1 MAFLL
6 EAGHIHV
13 AEVMVYTRAF
23 DDAIDAVLMRSK
35 AEAELERLKSD
46 AARLA
51 ALHAALTASS
61 ARPAGSVAL
70 KVLVADSVQSIR
82 PSSAMIA
89 GSDAATP
96 ISTGGHGR
104 APRLLPGPRAD
115 VGGQRSVGPA
125 DRHVAAD
132 HRVPGALDPPQPPPD
147 RFQAV
152 QRTNC

>member
-51 ALHAALTASS
+51 ALHTALTLYWSL
-61 ARPAGSVAL
+61 REY
-70 KVLVADSVQSIR
+70 R
-82 PSSAMIA
+82 
-89 GSDAATP
+89 
-96 ISTGGHGR
+96 
-104 APRLLPGPRAD
+104 
-115 VGGQRSVGPA
+115 
-125 DRHVAAD
+125 
-132 HRVPGALDPPQPPPD
+132 
-147 RFQAV
+147 
-152 QRTNC
+152 